1 MRTPRITQVE
11 TMAGYHLRLTWDTGP
26 VTVVDVSDVVNDL
39 LIFAPLR
46 DEPGLFDRA
55 SVGED
60 GFCVHWSDL
69 MELSAPNLWQR
80 SQAKAA

>member
-1 MRTPRITQVE
+1 MRTPRITHVE
-11 TMAGYHLRLTWDTGP
+11 TLPGFRLRLTWDVGT
-26 VTVVDVSDVVNDL
+26 VTNVDVSDVVNDFL
-39 LIFAPLR
+39 LFAPLR
-46 DEPGLFDRA
+46 ENPALFDRA